1 MDTAKTSGMSCP
13 QCGGYIPLSLEE
25 LLTGRSITC
34 PHCDL
39 QLTINR
45 KATRQVLDKLNA
57 NRSESRKKTDA

>member
-1 MDTAKTSGMSCP
+1 MSCP
-13 QCGGYIPLSLEE
+13 QCGGFISLSLEE

-45 KATRQVLDKLNA
+45 KATRQVLDKLY
-57 NRSESRKKTDA
+57 ESRRESKKKTDV

>member
-34 PHCDL
+34 PHCNL
-39 QLTINR
+39 HLTINR
-45 KATRQVLDKLNA
+45 KVADKA
-57 NRSESRKKTDA
+57 REVPEKCKRESKKKTDA

>member
-39 QLTINR
+39 HLTINR
-45 KATRQVLDKLNA
+45 KATRQVLDKLNES
-57 NRSESRKKTDA
+57 RSKSRKKTDA